1 MKKLAIL
8 LATLISLGAS
18 FTAFADETTRPS
30 ISISDPSLR
39 FVNTSSDIRFT
50 ISLASA
56 HDEGI
61 VFNPSLIKAEG
72 FNFEHIDAIRIN
84 ENTYDV
90 IFRGISSTDK
100 SKIGRIICL
109 KGTGTL
115 NNGLLTY
122 ESPKSS
128 SFFIF
133 DEMTSR
139 KEIAEY
145 LMRFLPENEREYIY
159 LSASGLMIGDGQG
172 NLELEQHITTEQAYI
187 LNRRLELIK

>member
-1 MKKLAIL
+1 MKKTLAIL
-8 LATLISLGAS
+8 LALICLGTS
-18 FTAFADETTRPS
+18 FTVFADETTRPS

-39 FVNTSSDIRFT
+39 LVKSSSDVRFT

-61 VFNPSLIKAEG
+61 VFNPSLITAEG
-72 FNFEHIDAIRIN
+72 FNFKHIDAIRIN

-90 IFRGISSTDK
+90 VFRGISSTDK
-100 SKIGRIICL
+100 SKIGRIVCL
-109 KGTGTL
+109 KGTGTMD
-115 NNGLLTY
+115 NGLLTY

-133 DEMTSR
+133 DEMTPR

-145 LMRFLPENEREYIY
+145 LMRFLPENQRDYIN
-159 LSASGLMIGDGQG
+159 LSTSGLMIGDGKG
-172 NLELEQHITTEQAYI
+172 NLELDKHITTEQAYI